1 MFIIVNEYSEKNAA
15 DGRVNVENLE
25 LPLHIFWFLIQP
37 CVCYGIDRTLKTS
50 NQERSGNFCLTC
62 DIKEVSAMGKG
73 PVERLRH

>member
-50 NQERSGNFCLTC
+50 NQERSGNFSLSC
-62 DIKEVSAMGKG
+62 DIKEESA
-73 PVERLRH
+73 VERCPAERLQD